1 MKHLSLV
8 IPLLFTGIP
17 VAALETIAPIP
28 VLAQTEERAIEIVAE
43 TELAPGNITVT
54 PDGRIIV
61 SMHQFFNPEYPVME
75 LSADGKLLPF
85 PHPDRFS
92 GFDAVLGIQA
102 DANGVVWMLDNGLRS
117 GVPPIIFA
125 WNTQTDLLETAIPLP
140 PEAIASNSF
149 LNDLAVDL
157 THQAI
162 YIADTTR
169 GGSPALI
176 VVDLATG
183 NARRVLENH
192 PSVVAENV
200 EMAIEG
206 NPVRQKRPDGSIVN
220 PRIGVNPIALD
231 PDDEWLYYGPM
242 SGTQMYR
249 IRTADLLDSSLDAT
263 QLGERV
269 ETYGERPN
277 SDGISVDRAG
287 NVYITDFGE
296 NAIGVTRP
304 DGTYQTLI
312 SEPWLSWP
320 DAFSFGPDGDL
331 YGVANQLHRT
341 PALNAGED
349 ISDPPFIIF
358 RLEPLAEGVVGR

>member
-8 IPLLFTGIP
+8 IPLIFAGIP
-17 VAALETIAPIP
+17 TLETIAPIP
-28 VLAQTEERAIEIVAE
+28 VLAQTEERSIEIVAE

-75 LSADGKLLPF
+75 LTDDGKLVPF
-85 PHPDRFS
+85 PNSEFS
-92 GFDAVLGIQA
+92 SLDAVLGIQA

-117 GVPPIIFA
+117 GVPPQIVG
-125 WNTQTDLLETAIPLP
+125 WNTQSDSLETTIPLP
-140 PEAIASNSF
+140 PDAIASNSF

-157 THQAI
+157 THNTI

-169 GGSPALI
+169 GGNPALI

-192 PSVVAENV
+192 ASVIAENADMV
-200 EMAIEG
+200 VEG
-206 NPVRQKRPDGSIVN
+206 NLLQQQRPDGSTVN

-242 SGTQMYR
+242 TGTQMYR
-249 IRTADLLDSSLDAT
+249 IPTADLLDETLSDAELE
-263 QLGERV
+263 QRV
-269 ETYGERPN
+269 EAYGERPN
-277 SDGISVDRAG
+277 SDGISVDGAG
-287 NVYITDFGE
+287 NVYITDIGE

-304 DGTYQTLI
+304 DGTYQQLV
-312 SEPWLSWP
+312 SETWLSWP
-320 DAFSFGPDGDL
+320 DAFSFGPDGNL

-341 PALNAGED
+341 AALNAGED
-349 ISDPPFIIF
+349 ISDPPFVIF
-358 RLEPLAEGVVGR
+358 RLQPLAEGVVGR